1 MLELVMLELIVSPTP
16 LINMDH
22 VTQLSTSAPTVSF
35 KDFVM

>member
-1 MLELVMLELIVSPTP
+1 MLELVMLELIVSPAP

-22 VTQLSTSAPTVSF
+22 VTQWSTSAPAVSF